1 MVKGVILIVCGHVLC
16 SFSTCDGMW
25 EASAAQPQAA
35 HRLMRHPLRGGKLQ
49 QHSALLSQGRLGSA
63 PGNNYPTDFRQM
75 TFGFGGSLR
84 RLSFSGKPESFRRD
98 NLQASASPQ
107 HGRRLAEL
115 QNNA

>member
-1 MVKGVILIVCGHVLC
+1 
-16 SFSTCDGMW
+16 
-25 EASAAQPQAA
+25 
-35 HRLMRHPLRGGKLQ
+35 MRHPLRGGKLQ

-63 PGNNYPTDFRQM
+63 PGNNYPTDIRQM

-107 HGRRLAEL
+107 HGRRLGEL
-115 QNNA
+115 QNNASSGEYGLKLVFGRLRRSSNNCF